1 MAKRMFAGSIV
12 ALVTPF
18 RDDKVD
24 TAALKSLVEF
34 QIAGGT
40 NGIVPCGTTG
50 ESPTLDHDEHKQV
63 IDLVIQAANKRVPV
77 IAGTGSNSTAE
88 AISLTRHAKHAGA
101 DAALIVLPY
110 YNKPTQKGMIE
121 HCRAIADSV
130 ELPLILYNIPGRTG
144 VNMLPETV
152 AALADHPNIVG
163 MKEATGNLEQMTQDI
178 VLCGDKRSFLSGD
191 DTLTLP
197 LMSVGG
203 RGIISVVANIVPQD
217 VSALTRAFLGGD
229 WKRAR
234 ELHLKLFP
242 LCQAMFYETNP
253 IPVKTALAMMGK
265 IREEFRLPLCSMTDA
280 NRKKLEAALKNYGI
294 LKS

>member
-1 MAKRMFAGSIV
+1 MAKRLFQGSSG

-18 RDDKVD
+18 RDGKVD
-24 TAALKSLVEF
+24 EPALKSLVEF

-40 NGIVPCGTTG
+40 DGIVPCGTTG

-63 IDLVIQAANKRVPV
+63 IDIVIAAAKKRVPV
-77 IAGTGSNSTAE
+77 IAGTGSNSTDE
-88 AISLTRHAKHAGA
+88 AISLTKHAKHAGA

-110 YNKPTQKGMIE
+110 YNKPTQKGLIE
-121 HCRAIADSV
+121 HCRAIADSCD
-130 ELPLILYNIPGRTG
+130 LPLILYNIPGRTG
-144 VNMLPETV
+144 INMLPETV
-152 AALADHPNIVG
+152 AVLADHPNIVG

-178 VLCGDKRSFLSGD
+178 VLCGDKLSFLSGD

-217 VSALTRAFLGGD
+217 VSAMTRAFLSGD

-234 ELHLKLFP
+234 ELHLKLFS
-242 LCQAMFYETNP
+242 LSQAMFYETNP

-265 IREEFRLPLCSMTDA
+265 IKEEFRLPLCSMTDA
-280 NRKKLEAALKNYGI
+280 NRKKLETALKAYGI
-294 LKS
+294 L

>member
-1 MAKRMFAGSIV
+1 MAKRVFQGSLV

-18 RDDKVD
+18 RDGKVD
-24 TAALKSLVEF
+24 EAALKQLVEF
-34 QIAGGT
+34 QIRGGT
-40 NGIVPCGTTG
+40 DAIVPCGTTG
-50 ESPTLDHDEHKQV
+50 ESPTLDHPEHNRVVDVV
-63 IDLVIQAANKRVPV
+63 IEAVGKRIPV
-77 IAGTGSNSTAE
+77 VAGTGSNSTAE
-88 AISLTRHAKHAGA
+88 AISMTKHAKEAGA

-110 YNKPTQKGMIE
+110 YNKPTQKGLIE
-121 HCRAIADSV
+121 HCRKIADTV
-130 ELPLILYNIPGRTG
+130 DLPLILYNIPGRTG
-144 VNMLPETV
+144 VNMTPETL
-152 AALADHPNIVG
+152 AQLADHPNIVG

-178 VLCGDKRSFLSGD
+178 ILCGDKLSFLSGD

-203 RGIISVVANIVPQD
+203 KGIISVVANIVPKD
-217 VSALTRAFLGGD
+217 VADMTHAFLNGD

-265 IREEFRLPLCSMTDA
+265 IREEFRLPLCPMTDA
-280 NRKKLEAALKNYGI
+280 NRKKLETALRSYG
-294 LKS
+294 LL

>member
-1 MAKRMFAGSIV
+1 MAKMKFQGSIV

-24 TAALKSLVEF
+24 EAALRELVEF

-40 NGIVPCGTTG
+40 DAIVPCGTTG
-50 ESPTLDHDEHKQV
+50 ESPTLDHDEHKRV
-63 IDLVIQAANKRVPV
+63 IDVVIQAANKRVPV

-88 AISLTRHAKHAGA
+88 AISLTRHAKGAGA

-121 HCRAIADSV
+121 HCRAIADAAQ
-130 ELPLILYNIPGRTG
+130 LPLILYNIPGRTG

-178 VLCGDKRSFLSGD
+178 VLAGDKLSYLSGD
-191 DTLTLP
+191 DTVTLP

-203 RGIISVVANIVPQD
+203 SGVISVVANIVPKD
-217 VSALTRAFLGGD
+217 VADMAHAFLAGD
-229 WKRAR
+229 WMRAR
-234 ELHLKLFP
+234 ALHLKLFP
-242 LCQAMFYETNP
+242 LSQAMFVETNP

-265 IREEFRLPLCSMTDA
+265 CREEFRLPLCSMLES
-280 NRKKLEAALKNYGI
+280 NRKKLEAALRAYG
-294 LKS
+294 LL

>member
-1 MAKRMFAGSIV
+1 MTKQVFQGSLV

-18 RDDKVD
+18 RDGMVD
-24 TAALKSLVEF
+24 EANLKQLVEF

-40 NGIVPCGTTG
+40 DAIVPCGTTG
-50 ESPTLDHDEHKQV
+50 ESPTLDHAEHNHV
-63 IDLVIQAANKRVPV
+63 VDVVIQAVNKRIPV
-77 IAGTGSNSTAE
+77 VAGTGSNSTAE
-88 AISLTRHAKHAGA
+88 AISMTTHAKEAGA

-110 YNKPTQKGMIE
+110 YNKPTQKGLIE
-121 HCRAIADSV
+121 HCLKIADTV
-130 ELPLILYNIPGRTG
+130 DLPLILYNIPGRTG
-144 VNMLPETV
+144 VNMLPETL
-152 AALADHPNIVG
+152 AKLADHPNIVG
-163 MKEATGNLEQMTQDI
+163 MKEATGSLEQMTQDI
-178 VLCGDKRSFLSGD
+178 VLCGDKLSYLSGD

-203 RGIISVVANIVPQD
+203 KGIISVVANIVPKD
-217 VSALTRAFLGGD
+217 VADMTHAFLNGD

-265 IREEFRLPLCSMTDA
+265 IREEFRLPLCPMTDA
-280 NRKKLEAALKNYGI
+280 NRKKLEAALRSYG
-294 LKS
+294 LL

>member
-1 MAKRMFAGSIV
+1 MAKPVFQGSIV

-18 RDDKVD
+18 RDGKVD
-24 TAALKSLVEF
+24 EKALKELVEF
-34 QIAGGT
+34 QIKGGT
-40 NGIVPCGTTG
+40 DGIVPCGTTG
-50 ESPTLDHDEHKQV
+50 ESPTLDHDEHKRV
-63 IDLVIQAANKRVPV
+63 IDIVIQAANKRVPV
-77 IAGTGSNSTAE
+77 IAGTGSNSTDE
-88 AISLTRHAKHAGA
+88 AISLTKHAKKSGA

-121 HCRAIADSV
+121 HCRALADAA

-144 VNMLPETV
+144 SNMLPETL
-152 AALADHPNIVG
+152 AQLADHPNIVG

-178 VLCGDKRSFLSGD
+178 ILCGDKLSFLSGD

-203 RGIISVVANIVPQD
+203 RGIISVVANIVPKD
-217 VSALTRAFLGGD
+217 VSDMTRAFLGGD

-242 LCQAMFYETNP
+242 LSQSMFVETNP

-265 IREEFRLPLCSMTDA
+265 CKEEFRLPLCTMTDA
-280 NRKKLEAALKNYGI
+280 NRKKLEAALKSYG
-294 LKS
+294 LL

>member
-1 MAKRMFAGSIV
+1 MAKLKFQGSIV

-18 RDDKVD
+18 RDGKVD
-24 TAALKSLVEF
+24 EPTLKELVEF
-34 QIAGGT
+34 QIKGGT
-40 NGIVPCGTTG
+40 DGIVPCGTTG
-50 ESPTLDHDEHKQV
+50 ESPTLDHDEHKRV
-63 IDLVIQAANKRVPV
+63 IDIVIQATNKRVPV
-77 IAGTGSNSTAE
+77 IAGTGSNSTDE
-88 AISLTRHAKHAGA
+88 AINLTKHAKHSGA

-110 YNKPTQKGMIE
+110 YNKPTQTGLIE
-121 HCRAIADSV
+121 HCRAIADGAA
-130 ELPLILYNIPGRTG
+130 LPLILYNIPGRTG

-152 AALADHPNIVG
+152 AVLADHPNIVG

-178 VLCGDKRSFLSGD
+178 VLCGDKLSFLSGD

-197 LMSVGG
+197 LMAVGG
-203 RGIISVVANIVPQD
+203 SGVISVVANIVPKE
-217 VSALTRAFLGGD
+217 VSDLTHAFLGGD

-265 IREEFRLPLCSMTDA
+265 IREEFRLPMCSMVES
-280 NRKKLEAALKNYGI
+280 NRKKLEAALKTYGLI
-294 LKS
+294 

>member
-1 MAKRMFAGSIV
+1 MAKLKFQGSIV

-18 RDDKVD
+18 RDGKVD
-24 TAALKSLVEF
+24 EPTLKELVEF
-34 QIAGGT
+34 QIKGGT
-40 NGIVPCGTTG
+40 DGIVPCGTTG
-50 ESPTLDHDEHKQV
+50 ESPTLDHDEHKRV
-63 IDLVIQAANKRVPV
+63 IDIVIQATNKRVPV
-77 IAGTGSNSTAE
+77 IAGTGSNSTDE
-88 AISLTRHAKHAGA
+88 AINLTKHAKHSGA

-110 YNKPTQKGMIE
+110 YNKPTQKGLIE
-121 HCRAIADSV
+121 HCRAIADGAA
-130 ELPLILYNIPGRTG
+130 LPLILYNIPGRTG

-152 AALADHPNIVG
+152 AVLADHPNIVG

-178 VLCGDKRSFLSGD
+178 VLCGDKLSFLSGD

-197 LMSVGG
+197 LMAVGG
-203 RGIISVVANIVPQD
+203 SGVISVVANIVPKE
-217 VSALTRAFLGGD
+217 VSDLTHAFLGGD

-265 IREEFRLPLCSMTDA
+265 IREEFRLPMCSMVES
-280 NRKKLEAALKNYGI
+280 NRKKLEAALKTYGLI
-294 LKS
+294 

>member
-1 MAKRMFAGSIV
+1 MAKPVFQGSIV

-18 RDDKVD
+18 RDGKVD
-24 TAALKSLVEF
+24 EGALKELVEF
-34 QIAGGT
+34 QIKGGT
-40 NGIVPCGTTG
+40 DGIVPCGTTG
-50 ESPTLDHDEHKQV
+50 ESPTLDHDEHKRV
-63 IDLVIQAANKRVPV
+63 IDIVIQAANKRVPV
-77 IAGTGSNSTAE
+77 IAGTGSNSTDE
-88 AISLTRHAKHAGA
+88 AISLTKHAKKSGA

-121 HCRAIADSV
+121 HCRALADAA

-144 VNMLPETV
+144 SNMLPETL
-152 AALADHPNIVG
+152 AQLADHPYIVG

-178 VLCGDKRSFLSGD
+178 ILCGDKLSFLSGD

-203 RGIISVVANIVPQD
+203 RGIISVVANIVPKD
-217 VSALTRAFLGGD
+217 VSDMTRAFLGGD

-242 LCQAMFYETNP
+242 LSQSMFVETNP

-265 IREEFRLPLCSMTDA
+265 CKEEFRLPLCTMTDA
-280 NRKKLEAALKNYGI
+280 NRKKLEAAIKGYGLI
-294 LKS
+294 